1 MTATWLE
8 GSRPLRDLMNPAV
21 ELINP
26 SLIGEELLAEATRTA
41 FPGLSGVAP
50 GFGRQPHCDWRLGF
64 EIKDD
69 KEPHWTGSRNSPRTF
84 GHFGRSGSFIWVDP
98 QARIACVSVA
108 DRAFGDWA
116 KQAWPRLSDDLL
128 ASYAG
133 GI

>member
-1 MTATWLE
+1 
-8 GSRPLRDLMNPAV
+8 
-21 ELINP
+21 
-26 SLIGEELLAEATRTA
+26 
-41 FPGLSGVAP
+41 
-50 GFGRQPHCDWRLGF
+50 
-64 EIKDD
+64 
-69 KEPHWTGSRNSPRTF
+69 
-84 GHFGRSGSFIWVDP
+84 VDP